1 MEKFNNWGKSVFY
14 EIEDGDYSGVIA
26 NAKLTLSKNGD
37 EMLQFELD
45 IAEGAKKNHFK
56 KKYEQANGKIKWP
69 LILFQL
75 TRGKAQY
82 FFEQIIRTIEKSNPN
97 YDFEKTGFNEKTLIG
112 KSVGMH
118 LKNVT
123 NIGTNGKSYPGYN
136 VTLKPLSEINPL
148 PEMVDT
154 SAAVN
159 EPDLPF

>member
-1 MEKFNNWGKSVFY
+1 MEKFDNWRKSLFH
-14 EIEDGDYSGVIA
+14 ELEDGDYIGKIV
-26 NAKLTLSKNGD
+26 NAKLTLSKNGN
-37 EMLQFELD
+37 EMLLFELD
-45 IAEGAKKNHFK
+45 IAEGAKANYFK
-56 KKYEQANGKIKWP
+56 KKYEQTKFWS
-69 LILFQL
+69 LVFYQL

-148 PEMVDT
+148 PEMVD
-154 SAAVN
+154 SSMVN